1 MSKNFVLRAAVCVVA
16 LMVATV
22 VMEGQA
28 NACFKKL
35 FGGRHKGGCCEAEA
49 TCGAPAEEASCGC
62 PAVEESSCAA
72 PAEASC
78 AAPEPSCGCPVVEES
93 CGCPVEEASCG
104 CSSGHKKHRLFGRFR
119 NRGGCG
125 ESSCEPSCGAPVEA
139 SCGCP
144 VVEEAA
150 CGAPAEA
157 APADAETPPAPEAPA
172 T

>member
-1 MSKNFVLRAAVCVVA
+1 MSKNFVLRAALCVVA
-16 LMVATV
+16 LMVV
-22 VMEGQA
+22 SVMVESQA
-28 NACFKKL
+28 NAKL
-35 FGGRHKGGCCEAEA
+35 FGGRHKGGCGAEA
-49 TCGAPAEEASCGC
+49 SCGCPAEEASCGC
-62 PAVEESSCAA
+62 PAVEEPSCGC
-72 PAEASC
+72 PVVEEKSC

-104 CSSGHKKHRLFGRFR
+104 CSSGHKKKFKLFGRFR
-119 NRGGCG
+119 KHRGC
-125 ESSCEPSCGAPVEA
+125 ESSCGAPVEA